1 MASHITKDADEKK
14 RMQEGF
20 DFVKKENV
28 TSLVNA
34 VKVAFHNVML
44 FAG

>member
-34 VKVAFHNVML
+34 VKAAFHNVML